1 MPSKKDKKN
10 LIKRFPITDKSM
22 DALVSSIYEVALDP
36 GRIREALGDIKIHLG
51 ASAFSMFNLDGSPG
65 HPAVTTDGL
74 SAAWLNDYETHWWQH
89 DVWVQSAHQKNLV
102 TGGETVMGA
111 QLIERRDLIKTPWHN
126 EGLAPNNIRDV
137 LCTSLWREGEASP
150 RMALSFYRPLQSVD
164 FGDRERQLLGRL
176 ATHLTQALK
185 VAETLDLFHQNQ
197 AINDA
202 LMNKTPHAVFLL
214 SEDKRILFMNP
225 VAEEALQK
233 GFLQVSVKNE
243 RLLTVGLDS
252 APSLDEAFALVD
264 RGLMAPMVF
273 IWEHGPLGP
282 RMGSAKL
289 LGMSDRVGASLHDA
303 SPHYLLIVE
312 IQPRHDERALHLFGC
327 LFKLTPAEERIL
339 SEILEDKSPS
349 DIAETLGASL
359 PTIRTHI
366 QRILQ
371 KTGTKRI
378 TDLVHRVGHIRL
390 PL

>member
-1 MPSKKDKKN
+1 MPSRKDRN
-10 LIKRFPITDKSM
+10 SPAGRSLGTEKSV
-22 DALVSSIYEVALDP
+22 DALVRSIYEIALDP
-36 GRIREALGDIKIHLG
+36 SQIREALGDIKIYLG
-51 ASAFSMFNLDGSPG
+51 ASAFSMFNLDGSSG

-89 DVWVQSAHQKNLV
+89 DVWVQSAHQQNLV
-102 TGGETVMGA
+102 TGGATVMGA

-137 LCTSLWREGEASP
+137 LCTSLWREGESSP

-164 FGDRERQLLGRL
+164 FRDEERELLGRL

-185 VAETLDLFHQNQ
+185 VAETLDLFHQNK

-225 VAEEALQK
+225 VAEESLQK
-233 GFLQVSVKNE
+233 GSLQVSVKNE

-252 APSLDEAFALVD
+252 APSLDEAFAMVAQ
-264 RGLMAPMVF
+264 GLMAPMVF
-273 IWEHGPLGP
+273 IWEHGLLGP
-282 RMGSAKL
+282 RMGSAQL
-289 LGMSDRVGASLHDA
+289 LGLSDRVSASLNHP
-303 SPHYLLIVE
+303 SLHYLLIVE
-312 IQPRHDERALHLFGC
+312 TQPHHDERALHLFGC
-327 LFKLTPAEERIL
+327 LFKLTPAEQRIL

-349 DIAETLGASL
+349 QIAETLGASL
-359 PTIRTHI
+359 PTVRTHI
-366 QRILQ
+366 QRLLQ
-371 KTGTKRI
+371 KTGTRRI
-378 TDLVHRVGHIRL
+378 TDLVHRVSHIRL